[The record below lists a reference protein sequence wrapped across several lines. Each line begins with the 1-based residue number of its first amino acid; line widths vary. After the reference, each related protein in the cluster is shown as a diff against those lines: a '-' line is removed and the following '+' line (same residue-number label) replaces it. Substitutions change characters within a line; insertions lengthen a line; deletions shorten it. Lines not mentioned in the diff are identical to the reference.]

1 MKRTLLSFLLVGCTL
16 VGWGAKPK
24 KIINPPF
31 AVSNQTN
38 CNVGS
43 ITMSSTETS
52 VEFLRKGSSD
62 KIVPKAEKAYIVANG
77 KRYAL
82 RSALVAEMRM
92 VFEPIADGAERLDL
106 ILSDEGARPRIL
118 GIELKSKKL
127 PKLPLDEQFLRYNP
141 TPSQEMPKP
150 IVAEGKSRLT
160 GRILEWQEGLDQ
172 FRVTLFPVGDK
183 SPTYVDV
190 APDADGCFS
199 LDFDLSMTQK
209 VLLMGAKTG
218 VASTIVLTP
227 GESQHI
233 NVSLREASARQWKL
247 RSAESPSAPIIYS
260 DNLQTRA
267 WDECSRPEWEPMLNA
282 FASNEFYPKITG
294 MNLEQYAAY
303 WDKVVRETD
312 ASIGSNTKLSG
323 NAKRVLRVKLT
334 SLVVAQL
341 QFGEAYLDQ
350 AYRKVNNI
358 TDRKLKLPDAVR
370 NVGTPKKENYAILK
384 ELPLDNMDMLL
395 ANIESAPLHVSYILA
410 GLNATHKN
418 TTLAPSA
425 ENAQYK
431 LSDLISLQDT
441 IMGDMIALF
450 GLKSRFADFD
460 PLTDG
465 QLSDLRSAINHQGV
479 LLIAEKKN
487 REVVSSIQANKS
499 KSGYTVVDVANVAPE
514 KVFATIL
521 ERHKGKVIFIDFWA
535 TWCGPCVNAMELAK
549 PAKAALKGKDIVYVY
564 ITSSSPEKIWKN
576 MIPDIPGEHYFLT
589 KEQGKYLS
597 TIDFQYSAIPSYA
610 IIGRDGKIKHFQT
623 GFMGA
628 EKMQELLE
636 KEL

>member
-31 AVSNQTN
+31 AVSNQT
-38 CNVGS
+38 VLKVSGVILS
-43 ITMSSTETS
+43 DTATV
-52 VEFLRKGSSD
+52 VEVATQESAD
-62 KIVPKAEKAYIVANG
+62 KWVPMAKKAYMESNG

-82 RSALVAEMRM
+82 KSIVATSGAQMI
-92 VFEPIADGAERLDL
+92 FEPIDSKTERLDV

-118 GIELKSKKL
+118 GIELKGKKL
-127 PKLPLDEQFLRYNP
+127 PALVLDDPFLKYNP

-172 FRVTLFPVGDK
+172 FRVTFFPIGDR
-183 SPTYVDV
+183 SPTYL
-190 APDADGCFS
+190 ALTPDANGRFS

-227 GESQHI
+227 GEDQHI
-233 NVSLREASARQWKL
+233 NVSLREASARQSNL

-260 DNLQTRA
+260 TNMQTKA
-267 WDECSRPEWEPMLNA
+267 WDEYSRPEWSSMLKA
-282 FASNEFYPKITG
+282 FLSNEFYPKITG

-312 ASIGSNTKLSG
+312 TSIKANSKLSS
-323 NAKRVLRVKLT
+323 NAKRLARVNLA
-334 SLVVAQL
+334 SLAVAQL
-341 QFGEAYLDQ
+341 QFARTYIEQ
-350 AYRKVNNI
+350 AYRKTNKI
-358 TDRKLKLPDAVR
+358 TDRNAKLPSEVHKI
-370 NVGTPKKENYAILK
+370 GLPTKEQYAILK
-384 ELPLDNMDMLL
+384 ELPLDDMDMLL
-395 ANIESAPLHVSYILA
+395 ANIESAPLHLSYILA
-410 GLNATHKN
+410 GLNAAQKS
-418 TTLAPSA
+418 TTTATQM
-425 ENAQYK
+425 EYK
-431 LSDLISLQDT
+431 PSDLISTEDNIT
-441 IMGDMIALF
+441 ADVIALL
-450 GLKSRFADFD
+450 GLKSRFSNFD

-465 QLSDLRSAINHQGV
+465 ELSDFRSSVKHEGIFLTAK
-479 LLIAEKKN
+479 KKN
-487 REVVSSIQANKS
+487 NELLASIEANKS
-499 KSGYTVVDVANVAPE
+499 KSGYTVVDLTGIAPD
-514 KVFATIL
+514 KVFSTIL
-521 ERHKGKVIFIDFWA
+521 ERHKGKVIFLDFWA

-576 MIPDIPGEHYFLT
+576 MIPDIPGEHYFLS

-597 TIDFQYSAIPSYA
+597 TIDFQYNAIPSYA
-610 IIGRDGKIKHFQT
+610 IIGRDGKTKHFQT

-628 EKMQELLE
+628 EKMKELLE